1 VSEPDQTTVR
11 RAPKY
16 GAFMIVGGL
25 AGLLATLILTSLQP
39 ADPNVG
45 FGALFAYFSLYGIPA
60 GVALG
65 AGIAILLDWVSRKR
79 AKPVAVEVTS
89 VSDSDDLS

>member
-1 VSEPDQTTVR
+1 MSEPDQTTVR

-39 ADPNVG
+39 VDPAVG

-60 GVALG
+60 GVAVG

-79 AKPVAVEVTS
+79 VKTVGVEVTS
-89 VSDSDDLS
+89 TSDDIS

>member
-1 VSEPDQTTVR
+1 MTQPDETTTVR

-16 GAFMIVGGL
+16 GAFLVVGGL
-25 AGLLATLILTSLQP
+25 IGLIATLILTSLQP

-45 FGALFAYFSLYGIPA
+45 FGALFAYFSLYGVPA

-65 AGIAILLDWVSRKR
+65 ALVAIVLDVISRRRTKTVGVS
-79 AKPVAVEVTS
+79 VERVE
-89 VSDSDDLS
+89 SDAD